1 MSSRFDAARA
11 RVNATVGAVTRLTGL
26 SPVVVGVAV
35 VTALSLSLRLA
46 ALGNRVAHF
55 DEGRVAYWIVRY
67 AETGEFHYRYIIH
80 GPFVQHVNRLVFQA
94 FGRSDVTMRAVT
106 ATFGGLLPASV
117 LLVRRRLRPVETV
130 LAAAFLA
137 VNPVLVYYSRFFRS
151 SILVAGFMLV
161 SLFCLVRAFDDGRP
175 IFLHGAAVAAALGFG
190 AKENA
195 VVYLLCYAGA
205 GALLLDYHLMNPPT
219 AATGT
224 DVVRDRFARVRTTL
238 TSAAGRRRVGY
249 WAGHAALAVG
259 VVAVVTLFLFAPR
272 DPNGLGLWSSL
283 ANPGRLPALVDT
295 TVADIRQGMEY
306 WFGHSASTKCN
317 EDNLI
322 AGYVCFLERTL
333 GVLWRFALPLV
344 GAAVVGFLAERYA
357 TARPRPLVM
366 LASYWGFVSVLG
378 YPLGTDI
385 FGAWIT
391 VNALVPLAIPAAV
404 GLGVV
409 VRWGLAREWRGEHRE
424 TTPVRAAFVTL
435 VVAALLVQT
444 ATAVGTGVYTNPTS
458 DSNQLVQYAQPTDDF
473 RPAIRDLATVAP
485 ANDGTDVLFYGS
497 ELVVEG
503 SGGGPIPACTVMVRT
518 LPLHWYLQV
527 AGADGDCARNT
538 TQLDEAIAAGP
549 PPVVAVH
556 EDRAG
561 RVADRLPGYESST
574 YRLRTVGR
582 PVTFF
587 VDREAVANA
596 TRVERR
602 AGDPVVRSRP
612 RATDF

>member
-1 MSSRFDAARA
+1 MSSRFDAARS
-11 RVNATVGAVTRLTGL
+11 RVDATVGAVTRLTGL
-26 SPVVVGVAV
+26 PPVVVGVAV
-35 VTALSLSLRLA
+35 VTVLSLSLRLA

-80 GPFVQHVNRLVFQA
+80 GPFVQHVNRLVFQTV
-94 FGRSDVTMRAVT
+94 GRSDVTMRAVT

-175 IFLHGAAVAAALGFG
+175 VFLHGAAVAAALGFG

-205 GALLLDYHLMNPPT
+205 GALLLDYHLLNPPT

-224 DVVRDRFARVRTTL
+224 DVVRDRLARLRATVTGST
-238 TSAAGRRRVGY
+238 GRRRVGY
-249 WAGHAALAVG
+249 WTGHAAVAAGLVG
-259 VVAVVTLFLFAPR
+259 LVTLFLFAPR

-283 ANPGRLPALVDT
+283 ADPSRLPALVDT
-295 TVADIRQGMEY
+295 TVADIRRGMEY

-317 EDNLI
+317 KDNLI

-357 TARPRPLVM
+357 TVRPRPLVM

-409 VRWGLAREWRGEHRE
+409 VRWGVGREWGGKRQE
-424 TTPVRAAFVTL
+424 TTPLRAAAVAFV
-435 VVAALLVQT
+435 VVLLVAQT
-444 ATAVGTGVYTNPTS
+444 ATAVGTGVYTNPTA
-458 DSNQLVQYAQPTDDF
+458 DSNELVQYAQPTDDF
-473 RPAIRDLATVAP
+473 RPAIRDLSAVAP

-497 ELVVEG
+497 ELVVDG
-503 SGGGPIPACTVMVRT
+503 AGGGPIPACTVMVRT
-518 LPLHWYLQV
+518 LPLHWYVQV
-527 AGADGDCARNT
+527 AGATGDCARNT
-538 TQLDEAIAAGP
+538 TALDEAVAAGP
-549 PPVVAVH
+549 PPVVVVH

-587 VDREAVANA
+587 VDPDAVGNA
-596 TRVERR
+596 TRVD
-602 AGDPVVRSRP
+602 ASP
-612 RATDF
+612 R

>member
-1 MSSRFDAARA
+1 MSSRFDAARS
-11 RVNATVGAVTRLTGL
+11 RVDATVGAVTRLTGL
-26 SPVVVGVAV
+26 PPVVVGVAV
-35 VTALSLSLRLA
+35 VTVLSLSLRLA

-80 GPFVQHVNRLVFQA
+80 GPLVQHVNRLVFQTV
-94 FGRSDVTMRAVT
+94 GRSDVTMRAVT

-175 IFLHGAAVAAALGFG
+175 VFLHGAAVAAALGFG

-205 GALLLDYHLMNPPT
+205 GALLLDYHLLNPPT

-224 DVVRDRFARVRTTL
+224 DVLRDRLARFRATVTGST
-238 TSAAGRRRVGY
+238 GRRRLGY
-249 WAGHAALAVG
+249 WTGHAAVAAGLVG
-259 VVAVVTLFLFAPR
+259 LVTVFLFAPR

-283 ANPGRLPALVDT
+283 ADPSRLPALVDA
-295 TVADIRQGMEY
+295 TVADIRRGMEY
-306 WFGHSASTKCN
+306 WFGHSASAKCHK
-317 EDNLI
+317 DNLI

-409 VRWGLAREWRGEHRE
+409 VRWGVGREWGGQRRE
-424 TTPVRAAFVTL
+424 ATPLRAAAVAFV
-435 VVAALLVQT
+435 VVLLIAQT
-444 ATAVGTGVYTNPTS
+444 ATAVGTGVYTNPTA
-458 DSNQLVQYAQPTDDF
+458 DSNELVQYAQPTDDF
-473 RPAIRDLATVAP
+473 RPAVRDLSAVAP

-497 ELVVEG
+497 ELVVDG

-518 LPLHWYLQV
+518 LPLHWYVQV

-538 TQLDEAIAAGP
+538 TALDEAIAAGP
-549 PPVVAVH
+549 PPVVVVH

-587 VDREAVANA
+587 VDPDAVGNA
-596 TRVERR
+596 TR
-602 AGDPVVRSRP
+602 ADASP
-612 RATDF
+612 R

>member
-1 MSSRFDAARA
+1 MSSRFDAARS
-11 RVNATVGAVTRLTGL
+11 RVDATVGAVTRLTGL
-26 SPVVVGVAV
+26 PPVVVGVAV
-35 VTALSLSLRLA
+35 VTVLSLSLRLA

-80 GPFVQHVNRLVFQA
+80 GPLVQHVNRLVFQTV
-94 FGRSDVTMRAVT
+94 GRSDVTMRAVT

-151 SILVAGFMLV
+151 SILVAGLMLV

-175 IFLHGAAVAAALGFG
+175 VFLHGAAVAAALGFG

-205 GALLLDYHLMNPPT
+205 GALLLDYHLLNPPT

-224 DVVRDRFARVRTTL
+224 DVVRDRLARLRATVTGST
-238 TSAAGRRRVGY
+238 GRRRVGY
-249 WAGHAALAVG
+249 WTGHAAAAAGLVG
-259 VVAVVTLFLFAPR
+259 LVTLFLFAPR

-283 ANPGRLPALVDT
+283 ADPSRLPTLVDT
-295 TVADIRQGMEY
+295 TVADIRRGMEY

-317 EDNLI
+317 KDNLI

-409 VRWGLAREWRGEHRE
+409 VRGVGREWGGKRQE
-424 TTPVRAAFVTL
+424 TTPLRAA
-435 VVAALLVQT
+435 VVAFVVVLLIAQT
-444 ATAVGTGVYTNPTS
+444 ATAVGTGVYTNPTA
-458 DSNQLVQYAQPTDDF
+458 DSNELVQYAQPTDDF
-473 RPAIRDLATVAP
+473 RPAIRDLSAVAP
-485 ANDGTDVLFYGS
+485 ATDGTDVLFYGS
-497 ELVVEG
+497 ELVVDG
-503 SGGGPIPACTVMVRT
+503 AGGGPIPACTVMVRT
-518 LPLHWYLQV
+518 LPLHWYVQV
-527 AGADGDCARNT
+527 AGATGDCARNT
-538 TQLDEAIAAGP
+538 TALDEAVAAGP
-549 PPVVAVH
+549 PPVVVVH

-587 VDREAVANA
+587 VDPDAVGNA
-596 TRVERR
+596 TR
-602 AGDPVVRSRP
+602 
-612 RATDF
+612 TDRMPPS